1 MIYLELFWCF
11 FQIGLF
17 SIGGGYA
24 AMPLIRHQVVEVHDW
39 LTMAEFADIIT
50 ISQMTPGPI
59 SINSATFVGINIAGI
74 PGALVAT
81 FGCVLPSCLIVLA
94 LAFAYYRFRGFR
106 MVRNVLLQL
115 RAAVVSM
122 IAFAGLAIV
131 FLAFWHK
138 ETAPSFA
145 DFPPYGLGGGVH
157 LRRGARRF
165 ASLAQGRSHSCDVG
179 NGCAGD
185 RVVSVAVLTQRM
197 DVPVWPVAAF
207 RFFNHGVFVCPCS
220 GHTGK
225 PA

>member
-24 AMPLIRHQVVEVHDW
+24 AMPLIRYQVVEVHDW

-145 DFPPYGLGGGVH
+145 DFPHTDWGAVFIFGAALVVLRCWRKVDPIHVMLGTGV
-157 LRRGARRF
+157 LGI
-165 ASLAQGRSHSCDVG
+165 
-179 NGCAGD
+179 
-185 RVVSVAVLTQRM
+185 VLYLL
-197 DVPVWPVAAF
+197 PFWA
-207 RFFNHGVFVCPCS
+207 
-220 GHTGK
+220 K
-225 PA
+225 

>member
-1 MIYLELFWCF
+1 MIYLQLFLAF
-11 FQIGLF
+11 LRIGAF
-17 SIGGGYA
+17 SFGGGYA
-24 AMPLIRHQVVEVHDW
+24 AMPLIRYQVVEVHDW

-145 DFPPYGLGGGVH
+145 DFPH
-157 LRRGARRF
+157 T
-165 ASLAQGRSHSCDVG
+165 DW
-179 NGCAGD
+179 
-185 RVVSVAVLTQRM
+185 VAVFIFC
-197 DVPVWPVAAF
+197 AALVVL
-207 RFFNHGVFVCPCS
+207 RCWRKVDPIHVMLGTGVLGIVLYLLPFWA
-220 GHTGK
+220 K
-225 PA
+225 

>member
-24 AMPLIRHQVVEVHDW
+24 AMPLIRYQVVEVHDW

-145 DFPPYGLGGGVH
+145 DFPHTDWVAVFIFCAALVVLRCWRKVDPIHVMLGTGGLGI
-157 LRRGARRF
+157 
-165 ASLAQGRSHSCDVG
+165 
-179 NGCAGD
+179 
-185 RVVSVAVLTQRM
+185 VLYLL
-197 DVPVWPVAAF
+197 PFWA
-207 RFFNHGVFVCPCS
+207 
-220 GHTGK
+220 K
-225 PA
+225 

>member
-1 MIYLELFWCF
+1 MIYLELFWSF

-24 AMPLIRHQVVEVHDW
+24 AMPLIRHQVVEVHEW

-74 PGALVAT
+74 PGAIVAT

-122 IAFAGLAIV
+122 IAFAGLAIA

-145 DFPPYGLGGGVH
+145 DLSHTDWVAVFIFGAALVV
-157 LRRGARRF
+157 LRRWRRIDPIHVM
-165 ASLAQGRSHSCDVG
+165 LATG
-179 NGCAGD
+179 
-185 RVVSVAVLTQRM
+185 VLGIVLYM
-197 DVPVWPVAAF
+197 LPLGF
-207 RFFNHGVFVCPCS
+207 S
-220 GHTGK
+220 G
-225 PA
+225 

>member
-24 AMPLIRHQVVEVHDW
+24 AMPLIRYQVVEVHDW

-122 IAFAGLAIV
+122 IAFAGLAFV

-138 ETAPSFA
+138 EPAPSFA
-145 DFPPYGLGGGVH
+145 DFP
-157 LRRGARRF
+157 
-165 ASLAQGRSHSCDVG
+165 HSDW
-179 NGCAGD
+179 
-185 RVVSVAVLTQRM
+185 VAVFIFC
-197 DVPVWPVAAF
+197 AALVVL
-207 RFFNHGVFVCPCS
+207 RCWRKVDPIHVMLGTGVLGIVLYLLPFWA
-220 GHTGK
+220 K
-225 PA
+225 

>member
-145 DFPPYGLGGGVH
+145 DFPH
-157 LRRGARRF
+157 T
-165 ASLAQGRSHSCDVG
+165 DW
-179 NGCAGD
+179 
-185 RVVSVAVLTQRM
+185 VAVFIFG
-197 DVPVWPVAAF
+197 AALVVLRPWRKVDPLHVMLATRVLGIVLYSLPF
-207 RFFNHGVFVCPCS
+207 GFAG
-220 GHTGK
+220 
-225 PA
+225 

>member
-24 AMPLIRHQVVEVHDW
+24 AMPLIRYQVVEVHDW

-145 DFPPYGLGGGVH
+145 DFPHTDWVAVFIFCAALVVLRCWRKVDPIHVMLGTGGLGI
-157 LRRGARRF
+157 
-165 ASLAQGRSHSCDVG
+165 
-179 NGCAGD
+179 
-185 RVVSVAVLTQRM
+185 VLYLL
-197 DVPVWPVAAF
+197 PF
-207 RFFNHGVFVCPCS
+207 
-220 GHTGK
+220 
-225 PA
+225 

>member
-24 AMPLIRHQVVEVHDW
+24 AMPLIRYQVVEVHDW

-145 DFPPYGLGGGVH
+145 DFPPT
-157 LRRGARRF
+157 
-165 ASLAQGRSHSCDVG
+165 DW
-179 NGCAGD
+179 
-185 RVVSVAVLTQRM
+185 VAVFIFC
-197 DVPVWPVAAF
+197 AALVVL
-207 RFFNHGVFVCPCS
+207 RCWRKVDPIHVMLGTGVLGIVLYLLPFWA
-220 GHTGK
+220 K
-225 PA
+225 

>member
-24 AMPLIRHQVVEVHDW
+24 AMPLIRYQVVEVHDW

-145 DFPPYGLGGGVH
+145 DFPH
-157 LRRGARRF
+157 T
-165 ASLAQGRSHSCDVG
+165 DW
-179 NGCAGD
+179 
-185 RVVSVAVLTQRM
+185 VAVFIFC
-197 DVPVWPVAAF
+197 AALVVL
-207 RFFNHGVFVCPCS
+207 RCWRKVDPIHVMLGTGVLGIVLYLLPF
-220 GHTGK
+220 
-225 PA
+225 

>member
-145 DFPPYGLGGGVH
+145 DFPH
-157 LRRGARRF
+157 T
-165 ASLAQGRSHSCDVG
+165 DW
-179 NGCAGD
+179 
-185 RVVSVAVLTQRM
+185 VAVFIFC
-197 DVPVWPVAAF
+197 AALVVL
-207 RFFNHGVFVCPCS
+207 RCWRKVDPIHVMLGTGVLGIVLYLLPFWA
-220 GHTGK
+220 K
-225 PA
+225 

>member
-1 MIYLELFWCF
+1 MIYLELFWCI

-24 AMPLIRHQVVEVHDW
+24 AMPLIRYQVVEVHDW

-145 DFPPYGLGGGVH
+145 DFPH
-157 LRRGARRF
+157 T
-165 ASLAQGRSHSCDVG
+165 DW
-179 NGCAGD
+179 
-185 RVVSVAVLTQRM
+185 VAVFIFC
-197 DVPVWPVAAF
+197 AALVVL
-207 RFFNHGVFVCPCS
+207 RCWRKVDPIHVMLGTGVLGIVLYLLPFWA
-220 GHTGK
+220 K
-225 PA
+225 

>member
-145 DFPPYGLGGGVH
+145 DFPHTDWVAVFIFGAALVV
-157 LRRGARRF
+157 LRRWRKVDSIHVMLGT
-165 ASLAQGRSHSCDVG
+165 G
-179 NGCAGD
+179 
-185 RVVSVAVLTQRM
+185 VLGI
-197 DVPVWPVAAF
+197 VLYLLPF
-207 RFFNHGVFVCPCS
+207 
-220 GHTGK
+220 
-225 PA
+225 

>member
-106 MVRNVLLQL
+106 MVRHVLLQL

-145 DFPPYGLGGGVH
+145 DFPH
-157 LRRGARRF
+157 T
-165 ASLAQGRSHSCDVG
+165 DW
-179 NGCAGD
+179 
-185 RVVSVAVLTQRM
+185 VAVFIFC
-197 DVPVWPVAAF
+197 AALVVL
-207 RFFNHGVFVCPCS
+207 RCWRKVDPIHVMLGTGVLGIVLYLLPF
-220 GHTGK
+220 
-225 PA
+225 

>member
-1 MIYLELFWCF
+1 MIYLELFWSF

-24 AMPLIRHQVVEVHDW
+24 AMPLIRHQVVEVHEW

-122 IAFAGLAIV
+122 IAFAGLAIA

-145 DFPPYGLGGGVH
+145 DFSHTDWVAVFIFGAALVV
-157 LRRGARRF
+157 LRRWRRIDPIHVM
-165 ASLAQGRSHSCDVG
+165 LATG
-179 NGCAGD
+179 
-185 RVVSVAVLTQRM
+185 VLGIVLYM
-197 DVPVWPVAAF
+197 LPLGF
-207 RFFNHGVFVCPCS
+207 S
-220 GHTGK
+220 G
-225 PA
+225 

>member
-24 AMPLIRHQVVEVHDW
+24 AMPLIRYQVVEVHDW

-145 DFPPYGLGGGVH
+145 DFPH
-157 LRRGARRF
+157 T
-165 ASLAQGRSHSCDVG
+165 DW
-179 NGCAGD
+179 
-185 RVVSVAVLTQRM
+185 VAVFIFC
-197 DVPVWPVAAF
+197 AALVVL
-207 RFFNHGVFVCPCS
+207 RCWRKVDPIHVMLGTGVLGIVLYLLPFCA
-220 GHTGK
+220 K
-225 PA
+225 

>member
-24 AMPLIRHQVVEVHDW
+24 AMPLIRYQVVEVHDW

-145 DFPPYGLGGGVH
+145 DFPH
-157 LRRGARRF
+157 T
-165 ASLAQGRSHSCDVG
+165 DW
-179 NGCAGD
+179 
-185 RVVSVAVLTQRM
+185 VAVFIFC
-197 DVPVWPVAAF
+197 AALVVL
-207 RFFNHGVFVCPCS
+207 RCWRKVDPIHVMLGTGVLGIVLYLLPF
-220 GHTGK
+220 GFAG
-225 PA
+225 

>member
-122 IAFAGLAIV
+122 IAFAGLAIA

-145 DFPPYGLGGGVH
+145 DFSHTDWVAVFIFGAALVV
-157 LRRGARRF
+157 LRRWRRIDPIHVM
-165 ASLAQGRSHSCDVG
+165 LATG
-179 NGCAGD
+179 
-185 RVVSVAVLTQRM
+185 VLGIVLYM
-197 DVPVWPVAAF
+197 LPLGF
-207 RFFNHGVFVCPCS
+207 S
-220 GHTGK
+220 G
-225 PA
+225 